1 MRSFRGSTCV
11 VFKTVCMDSCGGNGG
26 SRHSGSGR
34 VGICNSRSNSSSN
47 SNHSSSR
54 HGSSG
59 SDVVIVLSSGNDDR
73 RNGSSSSSS

>member
-1 MRSFRGSTCV
+1 MHSFRGSTCV

-26 SRHSGSGR
+26 SRHSGSGS
-34 VGICNSRSNSSSN
+34 VGICNSRGNSSSN
-47 SNHSSSR
+47 SNHSSGR